1 MSTGTANQPKLVE
14 ELTEPLSPGR
24 AFFNTGMTVLSVI
37 FTLIALVP
45 LFSVLLYVLINGFS
59 SLNATVLTSLPAPT
73 GSIGGFGNAIQGTLI
88 IVVLATAISVPFGVL
103 CGIFLSEYSRDD
115 NRLVEIIRFGVNV
128 LSGVPSIIVGVFA
141 YGVLV
146 IPLKGPSAYAGGF
159 ALAILMLP
167 IIVRTTEEA
176 LKLIPWEL
184 RLASLGLGANRFQ
197 TIARVIVPAA
207 FPGIITGIM
216 LGVARAAGETAPLL
230 FTAATSKYWFTS
242 PNQPTA
248 SLATLIFSY
257 ATSAY
262 SDLKSQAWAASLL
275 LLLLV
280 LTVNILARVIFR
292 RRF

>member
-1 MSTGTANQPKLVE
+1 MMSTGSPNKSGLAE
-14 ELTEPLSPGR
+14 ELDQPLSFGR
-24 AFFNTGMTVLSVI
+24 AFFDKGMTVLSI
-37 FTLIALVP
+37 TFTLIALVP
-45 LFSVLLYVLINGFS
+45 LFSVLYYVLVNGFS
-59 SLNATVLTSLPAPT
+59 SLNWTVLTSLPAPT
-73 GSIGGFGNAIQGTLI
+73 GSIGGFGNAIQGSFI
-88 IVVLATAISVPFGVL
+88 IVALATALSVPIGVL
-103 CGIFLSEYSRDD
+103 TGIYLSEYGRDNVLD
-115 NRLVEIIRFGVNV
+115 DFIRFGVNV

-146 IPLKGPSAYAGGF
+146 IPLKTPSAYAGAF

-176 LKLIPWEL
+176 LKLISWEL

-207 FPGIITGIM
+207 FPGIITGIL
-216 LGVARAAGETAPLL
+216 LGISRAAGETAPLI
-230 FTAATSKYWFTS
+230 FTAASSTYWFSS
-242 PNQPTA
+242 PTLPTA

-262 SDLKSQAWAASLL
+262 NDLKSQAWAASLL

-280 LTVNILARVIFR
+280 LTINILARYVFR

>member
-1 MSTGTANQPKLVE
+1 MISTSSPNKPDLIE
-14 ELTEPLSPGR
+14 ELDQPLNFER
-24 AFFNTGMTVLSVI
+24 AFFDKGMTILSII

-45 LFSVLLYVLINGFS
+45 LFSVLYYVLVNGFS
-59 SLNATVLTSLPAPT
+59 SLNWTVLTSLPAPT
-73 GSIGGFGNAIQGTLI
+73 GSIGGFGNAIQGSFI
-88 IVVLATAISVPFGVL
+88 IVALATALSVPFGVL
-103 CGIFLSEYSRDD
+103 TGIYLSEYGRDNVVD
-115 NRLVEIIRFGVNV
+115 DFIRFGVNV

-146 IPLKGPSAYAGGF
+146 IPLKTPSAWAGAF

-197 TIARVIVPAA
+197 TIAKVIVPAA
-207 FPGIITGIM
+207 FPGIITGIL
-216 LGVARAAGETAPLL
+216 LGISRAAGETAPLI
-230 FTAATSKYWFTS
+230 FTAASSTYWFTR
-242 PNQPTA
+242 PNLPTA

-262 SDLKSQAWAASLL
+262 NDLKSQAWAASLL
-275 LLLLV
+275 LLMLV
-280 LTVNILARVIFR
+280 LTINILARFVFR

>member
-1 MSTGTANQPKLVE
+1 MSTVNAEQPAQIE
-14 ELTEPLSPGR
+14 ELDQPLDFGR
-24 AFFNTGMTVLSVI
+24 AFFDKGMTILSFI
-37 FTLIALVP
+37 FTLLALVP
-45 LFSVLLYVLINGFS
+45 LFSVLLYVLVNGFS
-59 SLNATVLTSLPAPT
+59 ALNWTVLTSLPAPT

-88 IVVLATAISVPFGVL
+88 IVVLATALSVPFGVL
-103 CGIFLSEYSRDD
+103 SGIFLSEYSRDSG
-115 NRLVEIIRFGVNV
+115 LVESIRFGVNV

-146 IPLKGPSAYAGGF
+146 IPLQGPSTYAGSF

-167 IIVRTTEEA
+167 IIIRTTEEA
-176 LKLIPWEL
+176 LKLVPWEI

-197 TIARVIVPAA
+197 TTARVIVPAA
-207 FPGIITGIM
+207 LPGIITGIL
-216 LGVARAAGETAPLL
+216 LGVARAAGETAPLI
-230 FTAATSKYWFTS
+230 FTAATSKYWFSSFT
-242 PNQPTA
+242 QPTA

-262 SDLKSQAWAASLL
+262 GDLKSQAWAASLL